1 VPQSSVAIV
10 PAAGRAERFGRQKLL
25 EDIGGEPL
33 VHRTIRCLL
42 EGAVGRVIVVAPPGE
57 HFTSV
62 PLVRDERV
70 RLVENPDPS
79 RGMFSSIQAGLAA
92 APEGDPILLLPGDMP
107 FVAAATV
114 AAVLAQPIR
123 PGRVVMPRFDGT
135 RGHPLAL
142 PRSLGSEIL
151 KADARSSL
159 SELLT
164 ALGIEREYVDVADP
178 GVVRDVDVRGDL
190 DQ

>member
-1 VPQSSVAIV
+1 MPLSSLAIV
-10 PAAGRAERFGRQKLL
+10 PAAGRAERFGGQKLL

-33 VHRTIRCLL
+33 VNRTIRCLL
-42 EGAVGRVIVVAPPGE
+42 EGGVDRVIVVTSPGE
-57 HFTSV
+57 RFESV
-62 PLVRDERV
+62 PLVGDARV

-79 RGMFSSIQAGLAA
+79 RGMFSSIQAGLASA
-92 APEGDPILLLPGDMP
+92 LEADPILFLPGDMP
-107 FVAAATV
+107 FVAPATV
-114 AAVLAQPIR
+114 AAVLARPIR
-123 PGRVVMPRFDGT
+123 SGWVVVPRFDGT

-151 KADARSSL
+151 KADARSNL

-164 ALGIEREYVDVADP
+164 ALGVEREYVDVADP

-190 DQ
+190 DR

>member
-1 VPQSSVAIV
+1 
-10 PAAGRAERFGRQKLL
+10 
-25 EDIGGEPL
+25 
-33 VHRTIRCLL
+33 LL